1 MQREDR
7 PKPVSS
13 LAAAFCFAS
22 RVPILLIL
30 VGSAEKTTHFGL
42 SGMAHFVQGTLIT
55 IFDEVFMITVVSG
68 LPRSGTSLMMQ
79 MIVAGGIP
87 ALTDGLRSAD
97 ENNLK
102 GYLEW
107 ESAKALPQ
115 SPTAIAAAEGK
126 VVKVIS
132 ALLRSL
138 PGPFEYQVIFMCR
151 PLEEVITSQNRML
164 ERLGREVAPAPQAS
178 VVTAFTNHLKE
189 VKKWLAEQPN
199 MSVLYVDYPA
209 VVQQPAVE
217 SGRIS
222 EFLGQPLNVEF
233 MTAQVEK
240 SLYRERSGAMAG
252 KS

>member
-1 MQREDR
+1 
-7 PKPVSS
+7 
-13 LAAAFCFAS
+13 
-22 RVPILLIL
+22 
-30 VGSAEKTTHFGL
+30 
-42 SGMAHFVQGTLIT
+42 
-55 IFDEVFMITVVSG
+55 MITVVSG

-79 MIVAGGIP
+79 MVVAGGIP

-107 ESAKALPQ
+107 EAAKALPQ
-115 SPTAIAAAEGK
+115 SPTAITAAEGK

-138 PGPFEYQVIFMCR
+138 PGPYEYRVVFMCR

-164 ERLGREVAPAPQAS
+164 ERLGREVAPVPQS
-178 VVTAFTNHLKE
+178 QVVAAFTKHLKE
-189 VKKWLAEQPN
+189 VKMWLPEQPN
-199 MSVLYVDYPA
+199 MSVHYVDYPS

-217 SGRIS
+217 SARIA
-222 EFLGQPLNVEF
+222 EFLGQPLNIEA

-240 SLYRERSGAMAG
+240 SLYRERSGALAG
-252 KS
+252 KN

>member
-1 MQREDR
+1 
-7 PKPVSS
+7 
-13 LAAAFCFAS
+13 
-22 RVPILLIL
+22 
-30 VGSAEKTTHFGL
+30 
-42 SGMAHFVQGTLIT
+42 
-55 IFDEVFMITVVSG
+55 MITVVSG

-107 ESAKALPQ
+107 EAAKALPQ

-126 VVKVIS
+126 AVKVIS
-132 ALLRSL
+132 ALLKSL
-138 PGPFEYQVIFMCR
+138 PGPYEYRVVFMCR

-164 ERLGREVAPAPQAS
+164 ERLGREVAPVPQAS
-178 VVTAFTNHLKE
+178 VAAAFTNHLKE
-189 VKKWLAEQPN
+189 VKKWLSEQPN
-199 MSVLYVDYPA
+199 MSALYVDYPA

-217 SGRIS
+217 SGRIA
-222 EFLGQPLNVEF
+222 EFLGQPLDVQGL
-233 MTAQVEK
+233 TAQVER
-240 SLYRERSGAMAG
+240 SLYRERSDAMAG

>member
-1 MQREDR
+1 
-7 PKPVSS
+7 
-13 LAAAFCFAS
+13 
-22 RVPILLIL
+22 
-30 VGSAEKTTHFGL
+30 
-42 SGMAHFVQGTLIT
+42 
-55 IFDEVFMITVVSG
+55 MITVVSG

-79 MIVAGGIP
+79 MIIAGGIP

-107 ESAKALPQ
+107 EAAKALPQ
-115 SPTAIAAAEGK
+115 SPEAITAAEGK

-138 PGPFEYQVIFMCR
+138 PGPFEYRVVFMRR
-151 PLEEVITSQNRML
+151 PLDEVIVSQNRML
-164 ERLGREVAPAPQAS
+164 ERLGREVAPVPQAS
-178 VVTAFTNHLKE
+178 VVTAFNNHLKE
-189 VKKWLAEQPN
+189 TKKWLSEQPN
-199 MSVLYVDYPA
+199 MRVHYVDYPS

-217 SGRIS
+217 SEHIA
-222 EFLGQPLNVEF
+222 EFLGQQLNIQA

-240 SLYRERSGAMAG
+240 SLYRERSGAVMA

>member
-1 MQREDR
+1 
-7 PKPVSS
+7 
-13 LAAAFCFAS
+13 
-22 RVPILLIL
+22 
-30 VGSAEKTTHFGL
+30 
-42 SGMAHFVQGTLIT
+42 
-55 IFDEVFMITVVSG
+55 MITVVSG

-107 ESAKALPQ
+107 EAAKALPQ
-115 SPTAIAAAEGK
+115 SPAAITAAEGK

-132 ALLRSL
+132 ALLKSL
-138 PGPFEYQVIFMCR
+138 PGPHEYRVVFMRR

-164 ERLGREVAPAPQAS
+164 ERLGREVAPVPQAS

-189 VKKWLAEQPN
+189 IKKWLSEQPN
-199 MSVLYVDYPA
+199 MSVHYVDYPS
-209 VVQQPAVE
+209 VVQQPGVE
-217 SGRIS
+217 SARIA
-222 EFLGQPLNVEF
+222 EFLGQPLKIDA
-233 MTAQVEK
+233 MKAQVEQ
-240 SLYRERSGAMAG
+240 SLYRERSGAVAA

>member
-1 MQREDR
+1 
-7 PKPVSS
+7 
-13 LAAAFCFAS
+13 
-22 RVPILLIL
+22 
-30 VGSAEKTTHFGL
+30 
-42 SGMAHFVQGTLIT
+42 
-55 IFDEVFMITVVSG
+55 MITVVSG

-79 MIVAGGIP
+79 MIVAGGVP

-107 ESAKALPQ
+107 EAAKALPQ
-115 SPTAIAAAEGK
+115 SPEAIAAAEGK

-138 PGPFEYQVIFMCR
+138 PGPYEYRVVFMRR
-151 PLEEVITSQNRML
+151 PLDEVITSQNRML
-164 ERLGREVAPAPQAS
+164 ERLGKEVAPVPQAA

-189 VKKWLAEQPN
+189 TKKWLEEQPN
-199 MSVLYVDYPA
+199 FKVLYVDYPA

-217 SGRIS
+217 SARIA
-222 EFLGQPLNVEF
+222 EFLGQPLDVGK
-233 MTAQVEK
+233 MTAQVEQ
-240 SLYRERSGAMAG
+240 SLYRERSGAVAA